1 MGAISG
7 AGQPG
12 SVTSSVI
19 IERAA
24 SSHNGKKGKKGAG
37 SKTAG

>member
-1 MGAISG
+1 MGGVGG

-19 IERAA
+19 IERAG
-24 SSHNGKKGKKGAG
+24 SSHNGKKGKKVAG